1 MRETTSSLADP
12 QRRLLR
18 SISARSPTPTLRRT
32 VILIR
37 KDGRRAAHEHLDV
50 QSPRLIHYRPLRN
63 RGSRYSTREGGSGLA
78 LDDQAQIESLVV
90 DLTKEFR
97 NAVGSDKIRDEVKSV
112 YQRFD
117 KAPIRQF
124 VPVLTRKIAREEL
137 RGEM

>member
-1 MRETTSSLADP
+1 
-12 QRRLLR
+12 
-18 SISARSPTPTLRRT
+18 
-32 VILIR
+32 
-37 KDGRRAAHEHLDV
+37 
-50 QSPRLIHYRPLRN
+50 
-63 RGSRYSTREGGSGLA
+63 LA

-90 DLTKEFR
+90 DLTKEFK